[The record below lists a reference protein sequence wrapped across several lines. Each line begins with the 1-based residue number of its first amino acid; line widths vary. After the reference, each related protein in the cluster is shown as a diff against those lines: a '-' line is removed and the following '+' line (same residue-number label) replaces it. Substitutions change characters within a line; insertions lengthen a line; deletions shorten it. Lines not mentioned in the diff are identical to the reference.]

1 MASFTNTQNAF
12 YSTAV
17 IWSVVTSCSI
27 IGLQL
32 KVETWTKDLKLKDVK
47 NLLFLLAGATAG
59 AVGYFAYAIS
69 ELHMAVA
76 VWLPWALIPVVFP
89 VLSGLV
95 TWLVLRRK
103 AEKE

>member
-27 IGLQL
+27 IGWQL
-32 KVETWTKDLKLKDVK
+32 KVQTWAKNLKSKDVK
-47 NLLFLLAGATAG
+47 NLVSLLAWATAG

-69 ELHMAVA
+69 ELHMAVS

-95 TWLVLRRK
+95 TWLVLSRK
-103 AEKE
+103 AEKK